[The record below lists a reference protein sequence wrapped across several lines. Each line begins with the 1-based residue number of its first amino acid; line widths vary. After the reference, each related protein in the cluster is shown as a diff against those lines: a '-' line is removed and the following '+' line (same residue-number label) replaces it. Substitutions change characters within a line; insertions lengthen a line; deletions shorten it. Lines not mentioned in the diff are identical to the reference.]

1 MNVEILKVEKKI
13 NASPERL
20 FRAWLTGKDFARW
33 FLANDE
39 LRLGEVRLDPK
50 PGGKFRID
58 MIVEGKLRPHEG
70 EYKIVDAPKKLVF
83 TWRSFMTQDRD
94 TLVTVLFAAED
105 TGTRITIIHEQIPGE
120 MEFNAHR
127 DGWAGIL
134 AGLET
139 FMKTS

>member
-1 MNVEILKVEKKI
+1 MSVEVLKVEKKI

-20 FRAWLTGKDFARW
+20 FRAWLNGRDFARW
-33 FLANDE
+33 FLADDR
-39 LRLGEVRLDPK
+39 LHLGEVRLDPR

-58 MIVEGKLRPHEG
+58 MIVEGQLRPHEG
-70 EYKIVDAPKKLVF
+70 EYKIVDEPRKLVF

-94 TLVTVLFAAED
+94 TLVTVQFAAED
-105 TGTRITIIHEQIPGE
+105 NGTRITMIHEQIPGE

-134 AGLET
+134 SGLEAFIRT
-139 FMKTS
+139 A